1 MPDNI
6 QYWNLIPA
14 GSQFVI
20 GATGNDDH
28 FDVMVKVS
36 LNGAAPT
43 TWWHEDLFPD
53 PKRQTINADDNWVF
67 SVLVVVPSDP
77 PGPVT
82 LDAHIEA
89 ADGTPD
95 PDPAHACKWSLGQAG
110 QFPIAIFVTNR

>member
-20 GATGNDDH
+20 GATGDDDH

-36 LNGAAPT
+36 LNGGDPT

-53 PKRQTINADDNWVF
+53 PKTQTISADDNWVF

-77 PGPVT
+77 ADPVV
-82 LDAHIEA
+82 LDAHILN
-89 ADGTPD
+89 ADGSAD
-95 PDPAHACKWSLGQAG
+95 AAHAATWSFPQAG
-110 QFPIAIFVTNR
+110 QFPIAIFVTNK